1 MLISREHFA
10 ELYERI
16 KASAEESNRRSCAEA
31 AALALS
37 GGGGLDEDEGGLS
50 GGGGGGGAAA
60 SSGAAGGCFVLI
72 LAAMSADAV
81 CAARML
87 TTLLGHDAITFRLV
101 PVAGN
106 MDVGRAVLTAREPS
120 IVLLDCGATAN
131 LTRLRGVPD
140 YACIYV
146 IDSHLPGEEGA
157 VARAPPRWCDA
168 TAPLSA
174 GGRHARAALRNL
186 PPRLHSR
193 ARGVARLTTARP
205 PRPRP
210 PPRAHAPTP
219 DVLRPRAFSPRSAPL
234 QRARAGAQA
243 LRAVVAAAAR
253 ARARRGR
260 QRRGRGAQG
269 RQVR

>member
-37 GGGGLDEDEGGLS
+37 GGGGLDEGGL
-50 GGGGGGGAAA
+50 GGGGGGGGAAAA

-81 CAARML
+81 CAARLL

-146 IDSHLPGEEGA
+146 IDSHLPGEEG
-157 VARAPPRWCDA
+157 VAYAPR
-168 TAPLSA
+168 
-174 GGRHARAALRNL
+174 
-186 PPRLHSR
+186 
-193 ARGVARLTTARP
+193 
-205 PRPRP
+205 
-210 PPRAHAPTP
+210 
-219 DVLRPRAFSPRSAPL
+219 
-234 QRARAGAQA
+234 
-243 LRAVVAAAAR
+243 
-253 ARARRGR
+253 
-260 QRRGRGAQG
+260 
-269 RQVR
+269 